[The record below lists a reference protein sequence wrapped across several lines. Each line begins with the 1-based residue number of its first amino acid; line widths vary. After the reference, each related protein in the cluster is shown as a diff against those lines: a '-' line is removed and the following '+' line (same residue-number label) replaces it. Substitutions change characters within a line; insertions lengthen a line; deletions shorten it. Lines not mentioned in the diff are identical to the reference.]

1 MTEHDDALPE
11 LDLGVLGEG
20 VDPSPGQW
28 DAISAV
34 AAHRRRR
41 RSVVLGAAAVLI
53 LIAGTATVLLSRSN
67 DEGVRLATGTG
78 GGAAFVVPPKGST
91 TVEAALSDD
100 GGYRIRYEDSGET
113 WALHSVPSSS
123 NATLVRPSPNLVI
136 DSERFNAVELRCGD
150 IWDPSTG
157 TSTPAGASF
166 ASFVVGSNEIVLVL
180 SGGIEDGEC
189 VAEGRAATAIAQQVD
204 RLRVV
209 GIEALGQYLG
219 IDDGEVVSPP
229 TSAAHGLLPPSTTTT
244 APEDDPAK
252 LGNARAQIE
261 AAVRGFNVPA
271 ADGTWPYLEDGV
283 ARAEEYR
290 ERQELA
296 WQQSG
301 LTAMGDQA
309 DMVQEVVSITFESP
323 TSAQVDFQI
332 TVTLQSGRQTWPHHG
347 RFILEDGVWK
357 MSRESNLQISGLACS
372 APQPDAEACGTT
384 GG

>member
-1 MTEHDDALPE
+1 MTEHDDALPD
-11 LDLGVLGEG
+11 LDLGALADG
-20 VDPSPGQW
+20 VDPSPRQW
-28 DAISAV
+28 EAISAV

-41 RSVVLGAAAVLI
+41 RSVVLSAAAVLI
-53 LIAGTATVLLSRSN
+53 LIAGTASVLLSRSD
-67 DEGVRLATGTG
+67 DEGVRLATGNG

-123 NATLVRPSPNLVI
+123 NGTLVSPSPNLVI
-136 DSERFNAVELRCGD
+136 DSERFDAVELRCGD

-166 ASFVVGSNEIVLVL
+166 ASFVLGSNEIVLVL

-209 GIEALGQYLG
+209 GIEALRQYLG

-229 TSAAHGLLPPSTTTT
+229 TSTPPELQPSSTTTT
-244 APEDDPAK
+244 FAEDDPAE
-252 LGNARAQIE
+252 LADARAQIE